1 MKAAATLLL
10 ATVAFAIE
18 TEDRYENGKH
28 TPDLNEHYDNNDNKH
43 SHYGGDQAAS
53 PAYPAAPD
61 LHQAVDAFDTY
72 GTLFG
77 EHRYQL
83 QVAKTGN
90 MLIGTEAL
98 RESIAGRQYRI
109 HHAR

>member
-1 MKAAATLLL
+1 
-10 ATVAFAIE
+10 V
-18 TEDRYENGKH
+18 N
-28 TPDLNEHYDNNDNKH
+28 
-43 SHYGGDQAAS
+43 
-53 PAYPAAPD
+53 
-61 LHQAVDAFDTY
+61 AFDSY

-98 RESIAGRQYRI
+98 REAISGLQARVQSARQFVHSNDKDI
-109 HHAR
+109 DIND